1 MLLGFVVVILW
12 IKKSLECLTKPMPHY
27 IHHPLTSRAAEGFFF
42 SSSHLRNLQIW
53 WPVLR
58 FRQLLHCSQ
67 LIRRLQ
73 GGHMPQRFRFFLPEL
88 IAEASSLCTGYSA
101 RPAMCNALS
110 ARNTPAG
117 VMMKSPGLKGKP
129 PPTPYGKS
137 TGPPTASVTDVP
149 SKSLAP
155 EPASP
160 PPTPTPMPPGRS
172 MCSIPAR
179 FNSAAA
185 WAKCS
190 RPFCP
195 SRTCSRVRSN
205 LAAVSEET
213 AGWGCEV
220 GWGLAEW
227 LLVSLLSVC
236 PLVEAEETA
245 VYWERVRDFLRLLLR
260 GSLMMPLRFLR
271 SITGESCLQR
281 LRSRSSVRPLS
292 DSALDMVQSVCAWV
306 GGEGGKGAGVSKE
319 GEQRPF
325 CVPFCDPVRV
335 VPHLDGPVSQSTT
348 DRPQSLLPELQLNP
362 HPRFC
367 VGHLETLHMERRE
380 VCQLLMNTWNTR
392 KIFVVVNV
400 NKCEHWHILRFFSF
414 I

>member
-1 MLLGFVVVILW
+1 MHPNSFLVTFCIRPFASEGPP
-12 IKKSLECLTKPMPHY
+12 KAMS
-27 IHHPLTSRAAEGFFF
+27 HHNKHCLTSRAAEGFFF

-53 WPVLR
+53 WPVFR

-67 LIRRLQ
+67 LIRRRQ
-73 GGHMPQRFRFFLPEL
+73 GGHIPQRFRFFLPEL

-101 RPAMCNALS
+101 RPAMCSALS

-160 PPTPTPMPPGRS
+160 PPTPTPIPPGRS

-205 LAAVSEET
+205 LAAVSAET
-213 AGWGCEV
+213 VGWGCGV
-220 GWGLAEW
+220 GWGLAGW

-236 PLVEAEETA
+236 PLVVAEETA
-245 VYWERVRDFLRLLLR
+245 VYWERVREFLRLLLR
-260 GSLMMPLRFLR
+260 GSLMMPLRFRR
-271 SITGESCLQR
+271 SITGESCLQL
-281 LRSRSSVRPLS
+281 LRSRSSVWPPS
-292 DSALDMVQSVCAWV
+292 DSPLDMVQNVCAWV

-319 GEQRPF
+319 GPFLGPF
-325 CVPFCDPVRV
+325 CAPVRA
-335 VPHLDGPVSQSTT
+335 VPHLDGAVSQATT
-348 DRPQSLLPELQLNP
+348 GRPRSPLSPLLLSP
-362 HPRFC
+362 HPRSSMS
-367 VGHLETLHMERRE
+367 HLETLDRERNVYIMHWWSLLRNTNQLKSTKNQYVGRE
-380 VCQLLMNTWNTR
+380 T
-392 KIFVVVNV
+392 
-400 NKCEHWHILRFFSF
+400 ILT
-414 I
+414 

>member
-1 MLLGFVVVILW
+1 
-12 IKKSLECLTKPMPHY
+12 
-27 IHHPLTSRAAEGFFF
+27 
-42 SSSHLRNLQIW
+42 
-53 WPVLR
+53 
-58 FRQLLHCSQ
+58 
-67 LIRRLQ
+67 
-73 GGHMPQRFRFFLPEL
+73 MPQRFRFFLPEL
-88 IAEASSLCTGYSA
+88 IAEASSLCAGYSA
-101 RPAMCNALS
+101 RLAMCSALS

-205 LAAVSEET
+205 LAAVSAET
-213 AGWGCEV
+213 VGWGCGG

-227 LLVSLLSVC
+227 LLLSLLSVC
-236 PLVEAEETA
+236 PLVVAEETA
-245 VYWERVRDFLRLLLR
+245 VYWERVREFLRLLLR

-271 SITGESCLQR
+271 SVTGESCLQL
-281 LRSRSSVRPLS
+281 LRSRSSVRPPS
-292 DSALDMVQSVCAWV
+292 DSPVDMVQSVRAWV
-306 GGEGGKGAGVSKE
+306 GGEGGKGAGVSEE

-325 CVPFCDPVRV
+325 LGPFCAPVRV
-335 VPHLDGPVSQSTT
+335 APHLNGPINQPTTGRPGAFCPHYSSALIHGLPWAVWNLNTRERRQVCNLLISDHFTKTLKSSRETLYIFIMTQWHICQST
-348 DRPQSLLPELQLNP
+348 
-362 HPRFC
+362 
-367 VGHLETLHMERRE
+367 
-380 VCQLLMNTWNTR
+380 
-392 KIFVVVNV
+392 
-400 NKCEHWHILRFFSF
+400 
-414 I
+414 

>member
-1 MLLGFVVVILW
+1 MAHKAEVH
-12 IKKSLECLTKPMPHY
+12 CY
-27 IHHPLTSRAAEGFFF
+27 HHLLTSRAADGFFF

-67 LIRRLQ
+67 FIRRRQ

-88 IAEASSLCTGYSA
+88 IAEASSLCAGYSA
-101 RPAMCNALS
+101 RLAMCRALS

-205 LAAVSEET
+205 LAAASAET
-213 AGWGCEV
+213 VGWGCGG

-227 LLVSLLSVC
+227 RLLSVLSLC
-236 PLVEAEETA
+236 PLVVAEETA
-245 VYWERVRDFLRLLLR
+245 LYWERVREFLRLLLS
-260 GSLMMPLRFLR
+260 GSLRMPLRFLR
-271 SITGESCLQR
+271 SVTGESCLQ
-281 LRSRSSVRPLS
+281 LPRSRSSVRPPS
-292 DSALDMVQSVCAWV
+292 DSLVVMVQSVRAWV
-306 GGEGGKGAGVSKE
+306 GGEGGKGAGVSEE

-325 CVPFCDPVRV
+325 LCPFCVLVRV
-335 VPHLDGPVSQSTT
+335 VPHFNGPTNRPANRQAPEPSARTIAQPSSTFFHGSSANLTQGREESKFPINDHLTKTLKCSRQTFSNFVQLWVNMNYTTNLDI
-348 DRPQSLLPELQLNP
+348 R
-362 HPRFC
+362 
-367 VGHLETLHMERRE
+367 
-380 VCQLLMNTWNTR
+380 
-392 KIFVVVNV
+392 
-400 NKCEHWHILRFFSF
+400 NKLWLWD
-414 I
+414 

>member
-1 MLLGFVVVILW
+1 MTH
-12 IKKSLECLTKPMPHY
+12 KAMTQHN
-27 IHHPLTSRAAEGFFF
+27 HPSLTSRAAEGFFF

-67 LIRRLQ
+67 LIRRRQ

-88 IAEASSLCTGYSA
+88 IAEASSLCAGYSA
-101 RPAMCNALS
+101 RPAMCSALS

-205 LAAVSEET
+205 LAAVSAET
-213 AGWGCEV
+213 VGWGC
-220 GWGLAEW
+220 
-227 LLVSLLSVC
+227 
-236 PLVEAEETA
+236 
-245 VYWERVRDFLRLLLR
+245 
-260 GSLMMPLRFLR
+260 
-271 SITGESCLQR
+271 
-281 LRSRSSVRPLS
+281 
-292 DSALDMVQSVCAWV
+292 
-306 GGEGGKGAGVSKE
+306 GGG
-319 GEQRPF
+319 
-325 CVPFCDPVRV
+325 
-335 VPHLDGPVSQSTT
+335 
-348 DRPQSLLPELQLNP
+348 
-362 HPRFC
+362 
-367 VGHLETLHMERRE
+367 
-380 VCQLLMNTWNTR
+380 
-392 KIFVVVNV
+392 
-400 NKCEHWHILRFFSF
+400 
-414 I
+414 